1 MHFEGNLFPA
11 DEVNHAVS
19 SCPADDFASPFPP
32 VSVLMEKLD
41 SRRIIFQLE
50 WYSQWRHRSSVFA
63 AALAATVH
71 LSVEC
76 EKGEDV
82 DSYLDHQLVE

>member
-1 MHFEGNLFPA
+1 MC
-11 DEVNHAVS
+11 V
-19 SCPADDFASPFPP
+19 
-32 VSVLMEKLD
+32 
-41 SRRIIFQLE
+41 
-50 WYSQWRHRSSVFA
+50 A